1 MEENPYLALLQVMRG
16 QARETWPAGLTF
28 GQVKS
33 WPSSSRPDR
42 EHRVVVADTI
52 QEMLDD
58 GTIETMI
65 DKWD

>member
-1 MEENPYLALLQVMRG
+1 MATQKGSELSQP
-16 QARETWPAGLTF
+16 
-28 GQVKS
+28 
-33 WPSSSRPDR
+33 
-42 EHRVVVADTI
+42 VADTI

>member
-1 MEENPYLALLQVMRG
+1 MDGACMDGSIANTYMNEERTILGINIAEQNYGVATQKGSELSQP
-16 QARETWPAGLTF
+16 
-28 GQVKS
+28 
-33 WPSSSRPDR
+33 
-42 EHRVVVADTI
+42 VADTI